1 MTPAHVDH
9 ARALI
14 GTRWRHRGRGN
25 GKVDCVGLLVLAF
38 RAAGREIHDRKD
50 YGREPVRD
58 DLRAA
63 LAAEFGPP
71 VDREP
76 RVGDVALLKGFRYP
90 YHVALFGDYAGGGL
104 SLIHA
109 LNAPT
114 VMAVCEQRF
123 AGEWPAR
130 LLAVFDGQ
138 GVGR

>member
-1 MTPAHVDH
+1 MTPAHVEH

-38 RAAGREIHDRKD
+38 GKAGRPLRDRKH

-63 LAAEFGPP
+63 LVEEFGPP

-76 RVGDVALLKGFRYP
+76 QVGDVALLKGARYP
-90 YHVALFGDYAGGGL
+90 HHVAIFGDYPGGL

-130 LLAVFDGQ
+130 LLAVFDWQ